1 MTADPLASGTEAQ
14 RKPRGARGHR
24 VVALIALALGLAGFV
39 ISATG
44 LATQLLPR
52 RFSAVQ
58 QQQIENWEIA
68 GRWQQLTAGRIFP
81 ASVGYQLSAAVL
93 QDVSPLNLTARRVA
107 IAPQS
112 GCGSGVTTSAAA
124 KVLRRYGC
132 KAILRA
138 TYVDATRSYVMTVGV
153 AVLPSHAAAT
163 QASQDLSAGRLTTA
177 DQPAASQAGADQ
189 AAAAQ
194 LAAGI
199 LVVRYHGTA
208 AAMYDY
214 SRQLSVSFAKGPYLV
229 MYAAGYADSRPQV
242 RVASDP
248 YAYAEMTSLA
258 SGVADSVADTL
269 AASPAR
275 PRCPGTPGC

>member
-1 MTADPLASGTEAQ
+1 VTADPLASGAEPP

-153 AVLPSHAAAT
+153 AVLPSAAAAA
-163 QASQDLSAGRLTTA
+163 QASQGLSQGRLTTA
-177 DQPAASQAGADQ
+177 DQSTPDQPAAD
-189 AAAAQ
+189 Q

-214 SRQLSVSFAKGPYLV
+214 SRQLSVSFRDGPYLV
-229 MYAAGYADSRPQV
+229 MYAAGYADSRPRV
-242 RVASDP
+242 RVASDH

-258 SGVADSVADTL
+258 QGVAQSVAATL
-269 AASPAR
+269 AAPPAS